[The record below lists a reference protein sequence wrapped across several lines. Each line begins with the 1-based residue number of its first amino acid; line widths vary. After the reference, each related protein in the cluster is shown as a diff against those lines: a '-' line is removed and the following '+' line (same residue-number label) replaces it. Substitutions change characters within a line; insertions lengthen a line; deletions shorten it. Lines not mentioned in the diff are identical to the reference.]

1 MLFAVISRVLRRLS
15 ELLLDILDISSNK
28 EKNFGLCKKSL
39 VKYIDTRIPYVE
51 DVVGVQ
57 SYVEPG
63 RVIACLA

>member
-28 EKNFGLCKKSL
+28 EKKIGLYKKSL
-39 VKYIDTRIPYVE
+39 IKYIDTRIS
-51 DVVGVQ
+51 DIQDAIRVQ

-63 RVIACLA
+63 RVIA

>member
-15 ELLLDILDISSNK
+15 ELLLDILNISSNK
-28 EKNFGLCKKSL
+28 EKNFGLYKKSL
-39 VKYIDTRIPYVE
+39 VKYIDARIPYVE

-63 RVIACLA
+63 RVIA